1 MDRNTLT
8 GAPLNWRM
16 HGCLAGWRTWPAR
29 VGPPDASQ
37 SLYDAVAH
45 SSSVIAG
52 LALDQNHETDRQRRD
67 EDFCQRGGGTASLL
81 SPSSCPPAKNLI
93 PPPRCRRFKDVD
105 HNCPMR
111 LYPAGA

>member
-1 MDRNTLT
+1 MDRSTST
-8 GAPLNWRM
+8 GTPLNWRM

-67 EDFCQRGGGTASLL
+67 EDFGQGGQEQRHSFAALL
-81 SPSSCPPAKNLI
+81 GPQPKTPS
-93 PPPRCRRFKDVD
+93 PPR
-105 HNCPMR
+105 
-111 LYPAGA
+111 PAVASGASISNVGAVSTPRAG